1 MRGGKTSV
9 SSRRTQAPIDFMGM
23 MDTPSLKATPRATP
37 RATQQTRNYYIKD
50 PLFPEKEKGV
60 LIVPSRFEANTEFT
74 YLSHSINIG
83 ENKDKYGNP
92 INPKNPPEYI
102 KYDMLLREVGVFLE
116 DEFNTE
122 EELQRQFK
130 KASDKEKEA
139 LKSRLWG
146 IWYNIMVDGSNEEA
160 ELLYNNETS
169 VRTITTKH
177 LLKQSRK
184 KTGKSASAAS
194 GARIARRHSIGGV
207 GTPRSLN
214 LTPEE
219 QVYGEFLFQEM
230 KKYIDGADK
239 TRKDSYGYTDYDYEK
254 DYFNFATKHATDVIK
269 KAYDIKI
276 RLREKIYE
284 NNISISDIFRGFDP
298 SKFPYPDPLGFNS
311 IYQPNNKLYLFG
323 MQLPHQFNRELLFNT
338 MVYLFHMKIYNLADL
353 QGCADAINR
362 QNHRMNIGIGC
373 NPYDRECEPLM
384 WDIAKRYT
392 LDEYQSKNNKGDEPL
407 TPRELDHLKKGL
419 YYDIKIKDM
428 TAGYLW
434 SWNEISK
441 IKDTSK
447 SENSIVVHCL
457 AGAGRTGCA
466 MLYLLLRDTRNY
478 LDSEQKKAYEAE
490 IKDRLA
496 NPHFG
501 FNNIAEVIGMF
512 RAYFINYNTNTEA
525 TTGELFKLSS
535 KIMDKKTEDLLKQ
548 KGVPITI
555 IRKILNRGMD
565 TTTEGL
571 LSSTYFIDDAIIK
584 AIKKLQVKS
593 QATTTLLR
601 QRLNRVFFF
610 LAKEFKVKEFYTYG
624 RATTQ
629 VFFLP
634 DDEFSN
640 PIKRKI
646 SDWSTYDRTATS
658 REEVRE
664 WLK

>member
-1 MRGGKTSV
+1 M
-9 SSRRTQAPIDFMGM
+9 
-23 MDTPSLKATPRATP
+23 
-37 RATQQTRNYYIKD
+37 
-50 PLFPEKEKGV
+50 
-60 LIVPSRFEANTEFT
+60 
-74 YLSHSINIG
+74 
-83 ENKDKYGNP
+83 
-92 INPKNPPEYI
+92 
-102 KYDMLLREVGVFLE
+102 
-116 DEFNTE
+116 
-122 EELQRQFK
+122 
-130 KASDKEKEA
+130 
-139 LKSRLWG
+139 
-146 IWYNIMVDGSNEEA
+146 
-160 ELLYNNETS
+160 
-169 VRTITTKH
+169 
-177 LLKQSRK
+177 
-184 KTGKSASAAS
+184 SASAANAASAAGAGSVSSIASIASAS
-194 GARIARRHSIGGV
+194 GAASAASVARIARRHSIGGV

-254 DYFNFATKHATDVIK
+254 DYFNFATKHATDIIK

-362 QNHRMNIGIGC
+362 QNHRMNLGIGC

-407 TPRELDHLKKGL
+407 TPRELAHLKNGL

-457 AGAGRTGCA
+457 AGAGRTGSA

-512 RAYFINYNTNTEA
+512 RA
-525 TTGELFKLSS
+525 
-535 KIMDKKTEDLLKQ
+535 
-548 KGVPITI
+548 
-555 IRKILNRGMD
+555 
-565 TTTEGL
+565 
-571 LSSTYFIDDAIIK
+571 
-584 AIKKLQVKS
+584 
-593 QATTTLLR
+593 
-601 QRLNRVFFF
+601 
-610 LAKEFKVKEFYTYG
+610 
-624 RATTQ
+624 
-629 VFFLP
+629 
-634 DDEFSN
+634 
-640 PIKRKI
+640 
-646 SDWSTYDRTATS
+646 
-658 REEVRE
+658 
-664 WLK
+664 